1 MANIIFQINGGIGK
15 CVMATAVCEAIKK
28 KYPDSKLIVVSGYAD
43 VFLNNPHV
51 YRSYQYGGISY
62 FYSEFIEGQKYKI
75 FAHDPYVH
83 TEYVEQKEHLIKTWC
98 EMFDI
103 PYNGEQP
110 KIYLTDREKKFFSTK
125 FTSDRPLLVLQTN
138 GGAQTEH
145 KYSWARDIPSTVAVD
160 VINHFRNE
168 YNIAHIRREDQNH
181 FDGTFAVSDT
191 FRALCVLIS
200 MSSKRLLIDSFAQ
213 HVAASM
219 DLPSTVCWIA
229 NSPVVFGYK
238 MHDNIT
244 ANPFTTTPELRNS
257 YFGKFNIA
265 GDLIEFP
272 YNSED
277 EIFDVSKII
286 KSIEQL

>member
-1 MANIIFQINGGIGK
+1 MNIIFQINGGIGK

-62 FYSEFIEGQKYKI
+62 FYSEYIDGHDYKI
-75 FAHDPYVH
+75 FAHDPYVQ

-98 EMFDI
+98 EMFDV

-110 KIYLTDREKKFFSTK
+110 KIYLTGREVKFFENK
-125 FTSDRPLLVLQTN
+125 FTSDRPILLLQTN

-145 KYSWARDIPSTVAVD
+145 KYSWARDIPSSVAVK
-160 VINHFRNE
+160 VIDHFKLE
-168 YNIAHIRREDQNH
+168 YNVVHIRRDDQNQ
-181 FDGTFAVSDT
+181 FEGTFGVTDT

-219 DLPSTVCWIA
+219 SLPSTVCWIA
-229 NSPVVFGYK
+229 NSPKVFGYT
-238 MHDNIT
+238 MHNNIL
-244 ANPFTTTPELRNS
+244 ANPFTTKPELRNS

-265 GDLIEFP
+265 GDLLEFP
-272 YNSED
+272 YNHED
-277 EIFDVSKII
+277 EIFDVDKII